1 MRAARITV
9 PLVTVA
15 CTAALAG
22 PAEAMPAKD
31 PPAPAPQTTVAPL
44 APIDARSAGFDWAA
58 AGIGAAGGV
67 GVVVIGLAGATEWRR
82 RRFSPPGSFTS
93 QS

>member
-1 MRAARITV
+1 MRAVRITV
-9 PLVTVA
+9 PLVTIG

-22 PAEAMPAKD
+22 PAAAMPAKD

-44 APIDARSAGFDWAA
+44 PPVDGRSAGFDWAA

-67 GVVVIGLAGATEWRR
+67 SVVVIGVAGAAEWRR
-82 RRFSPPGSFTS
+82 RRFAPPGSSTS
-93 QS
+93 HS